1 MVVVIVSHPDTID
14 PVGLVL
20 LGPRGPCL
28 PGL

>member
-20 LGPRGPCL
+20 LGPRGCL